1 MRGAKVRF
9 LSLPIVF
16 LHWRH
21 APRPF
26 FASSALF
33 MPFALRNV
41 GDCARHCFPFFTL
54 HLANLLFL
62 LLFPQ
67 VFRASARSPAE
78 QALRWQKLI
87 TEHQPSPYSHP
98 SERVP
103 LSTSALSSLEQR
115 SPREASRSEAPS
127 CESRASSSR

>member
-9 LSLPIVF
+9 FSLPAVF

-21 APRPF
+21 ARRPF

-41 GDCARHCFPFFTL
+41 ADSARHCFPFFTL
-54 HLANLLFL
+54 RLADLLFL

-67 VFRASARSPAE
+67 VFRASTRSPAE
-78 QALRWQKLI
+78 QALRWQELI
-87 TEHQPSPYSHP
+87 TEHQRSPYSHR

-103 LSTSALSSLEQR
+103 LRQVR
-115 SPREASRSEAPS
+115 SQAWSKGLREKHQ
-127 CESRASSSR
+127 ESKLP